1 MKRLLFA
8 LTTIFIATTGAAQ
21 QKPAETANRFI
32 GSLTTLQLKKVQYTF
47 TDNERF
53 NWHFVPKSRKGIALE
68 ELNEQQKKLA
78 FDLLATCLSSNGTQK
93 VKDII
98 LLEGILKQLEGRS
111 DDDHYR
117 DAGKYYFTLF
127 GNPQPN
133 NIWGW
138 RLEGHHI
145 SFTFS
150 AENNRLVSGT
160 PGFLGANPA
169 IVPSGQYKGKET
181 LKEET
186 DAGFALLHALNKE
199 QLNKAVINAKA
210 LPEIVTFASRK
221 AMIDHPQGIYYSEL
235 NKDQQLLMIQ
245 LIEVYVH
252 RHTKLFADE
261 MLKEIKATDAGKLQF
276 AWAGAQQKGSTE
288 GYYYRIQGPS
298 IIIEYDNT
306 QNNANHVHTVLR
318 DLKNDFGGDE
328 LEEHYRK
335 NHTSSY

>member
-8 LTTIFIATTGAAQ
+8 LITMFIAITGTAQ

-32 GSLTTLQLKKVQYTF
+32 GSLTTLQLNKVHYTF

-53 NWHFVPKSRKGIALE
+53 NWHFVPKSRKGIAIE

-78 FDLLATCLSSNGTQK
+78 FDLLTTCLSENGTQK
-93 VKDII
+93 VKDVI
-98 LLEGILKQLEGRS
+98 LLEGILKQLEGRG

-127 GNPQPN
+127 GTPQPN

-138 RLEGHHI
+138 RIEGHHI

-186 DAGFALLHALNKE
+186 DAGFALLHSLNKE
-199 QLNKAVINAKA
+199 QLNKAVINTKA
-210 LPEIVTFASRK
+210 LPEIVTYANRK
-221 AMIDHPQGIYYSEL
+221 AMIDHPQGIYYSAL
-235 NKDQQLLMIQ
+235 NKDQQLLMMQ
-245 LIEVYVH
+245 LIEVYIH
-252 RHTKLFADE
+252 RYTKLFADE

-276 AWAGAQQKGSTE
+276 AWAGAQQKGATE
-288 GYYYRIQGPS
+288 GYYYRIQGPT

-328 LEEHYRK
+328 LAEHYRK

>member
-1 MKRLLFA
+1 MPRLLF
-8 LTTIFIATTGAAQ
+8 TFIAICFAITGTAQ
-21 QKPAETANRFI
+21 QKPAEMASRFI
-32 GSLTTLQLKKVQYTF
+32 GNLTTLQLKKVQYTF

-53 NWHFVPKSRKGIALE
+53 NWHFVPKSRKGIAIE
-68 ELNEQQKKLA
+68 ELNEQQKKFA
-78 FDLLATCLSSNGTQK
+78 FDLLATCLSENGTQK
-93 VKDII
+93 VKDVI
-98 LLEGILKQLEGRS
+98 LLEGILKQLESRG
-111 DDDHYR
+111 DDDYR
-117 DAGKYYFTLF
+117 DAGKYYFTMF

-138 RLEGHHI
+138 RIEGHHI

-150 AENNRLVSGT
+150 AQNNRLVSGT

-186 DAGFALLHALNKE
+186 AAGFALLHSLNTE
-199 QLNKAVINAKA
+199 QLNKAVINSKA
-210 LPEIVTFASRK
+210 LPEIVTYNSRK

-235 NKDQQLLMIQ
+235 NKDQQLLMMQ
-245 LIEVYVH
+245 LIEVYIH
-252 RHTKLFADE
+252 RYTKLFADE
-261 MLKEIKATDAGKLQF
+261 MLKEIKATDVGKLQF
-276 AWAGAQQKGSTE
+276 AWAGAQQKGATE
-288 GYYYRIQGPS
+288 GYYYRIQGPT

-306 QNNANHVHTVLR
+306 QNDANHVHTVLR

-328 LEEHYRK
+328 LAEHYRK